1 MTLFSP
7 HSMSFS
13 LRTLGITIASA
24 VVIIAANAS
33 IYAHATNTGEHMSR
47 QEAQSNG
54 NPVHIVVHQ
63 II

>member
-1 MTLFSP
+1 
-7 HSMSFS
+7 MSFS

-33 IYAHATNTGEHMSR
+33 IYAHATNTGEHMNQ
-47 QEAQSNG
+47 QEAQSHG
-54 NPVHIVVHQ
+54 SPMHIVVYQ